1 MRDAMMTY
9 KPEDNFSKPFVIAI
23 KTIIILF
30 ALSMIAIMVTH
41 ENFLDTD
48 KQLWVDYSTYTLLN
62 MMKYLFIPVMIITLR
77 IHYYEIDE
85 SRKYKGITN
94 LEFVGVAFLSVCLV
108 SMAIGF
114 KYSSNTKNQIT
125 MEQFLKGEP
134 TFINRK
140 TITEDSHE

>member
-1 MRDAMMTY
+1 MTN

-23 KTIIILF
+23 KTIFILF
-30 ALSMIAIMVTH
+30 AVSMIAIMITH

-48 KQLWVDYSTYTLLN
+48 KQLWADYSKYTLLN
-62 MMKYLFIPVMIITLR
+62 MIKYLFIPAMIITLR
-77 IHYYEIDE
+77 IYYYELDE

-114 KYSSNTKNQIT
+114 EYSSNPKNKIT

-134 TFINRK
+134 TFINRE
-140 TITEDSHE
+140 TINKEAK